1 MKYINMLAN
10 DEYMNNEELW
20 EAFDEIAEELGPEE
34 FQLALAKAIGMDQL
48 KENMQYIIRCYD
60 LAEPEEEDL

>member
-10 DEYMNNEELW
+10 DEYMDNVDMW

-34 FQLALAKAIGMDQL
+34 FLNALAKAMGTDEL
-48 KENMQYIIRCYD
+48 KENMQYIVRAYD
-60 LAEPEEEDL
+60 LANDTEE

>member
-1 MKYINMLAN
+1 MKYIKMLAN
-10 DEYMNNEELW
+10 DDYMDNVDLW

-34 FQLALAKAIGMDQL
+34 FLNALAKAMDTDEL

-60 LAEPEEEDL
+60 LA

>member
-1 MKYINMLAN
+1 MKYIKMLAN
-10 DEYMNNEELW
+10 DEYMDNVDLW

-34 FQLALAKAIGMDQL
+34 FLTALAKAIGTDEL

-60 LAEPEEEDL
+60 LAQDPED